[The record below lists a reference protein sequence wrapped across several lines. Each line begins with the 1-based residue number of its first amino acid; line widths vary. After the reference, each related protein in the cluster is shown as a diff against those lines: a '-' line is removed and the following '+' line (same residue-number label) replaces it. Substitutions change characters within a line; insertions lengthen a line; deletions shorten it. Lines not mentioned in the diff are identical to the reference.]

1 MAKTN
6 YSHAFLVGV
15 FNKVPSKSNL
25 KKNGWIHSPLS
36 VKDYYRDCSTYY
48 KSHIDAMVEL
58 NPVDSSEQ
66 KRPDFLQSIKHYYHE
81 ISEEKRQ
88 IQLSGTKFN
97 PKTGETEVVCL
108 DSYNLNICGLHVY
121 LFPLEIAFFV
131 IEIDDSSSELNDLTQ
146 GHYWL
151 MTLSPFLLN
160 HSKEQ
165 INNVLKPLM
174 AIVKVKNYSD
184 LLQRGNKMKL
194 FQIVQAES
202 SQIDEQEKQNLL
214 YEISTSTAIGSVSAN
229 NHMSPA
235 LDYVNTILKENT
247 VSAFKEWK
255 ALSLMDSFTVLSFES
270 RFDPWACLN
279 QYFPY
284 IYLRCIYEKAFCF
297 SRNDMFRIDKKG
309 KNLNKEMMIMEKYY
323 FYDDISYNFL
333 PNMIYKSMAK
343 GLGLKEEKNYLFK
356 QIKEKADNNK
366 SIWLSSLSALA
377 VFSVCNTLSI
387 NIENLVNLIW
397 DVNDY
402 DIIIN
407 VVLFG
412 IALVVSA
419 LTFCYLYSNRKI

>member
-15 FNKVPSKSNL
+15 FDKAPSIIDLERK
-25 KKNGWIHSPLS
+25 GWIHSPLS
-36 VKDYYRDCSTYY
+36 VKEYQRDCSTYY
-48 KSHIDAMVEL
+48 KSHIDAMAEL
-58 NPVDSSEQ
+58 NSVESSEQ
-66 KRPDFLQSIKHYYHE
+66 KRPDFLLSIKHYYHKINE
-81 ISEEKRQ
+81 DKRQ
-88 IQLSGTKFN
+88 IKLSGTKYN
-97 PKTGETEVVCL
+97 PKSEETEIVYL
-108 DSYNLNICGLHVY
+108 NSYNLIICGLHIY
-121 LFPLEIAFFV
+121 YFPLEIAFYV

-160 HSKEQ
+160 HSKDQLNKTLE
-165 INNVLKPLM
+165 PLTSI
-174 AIVKVKNYSD
+174 ANVKNYFE
-184 LLQRGNKMKL
+184 LLHRGNKMKL
-194 FQIVQAES
+194 FQIVQTES
-202 SQIDEQEKQNLL
+202 CQIGEQEKQALL
-214 YEISTSTAIGSVSAN
+214 YEIGTSTAIGSVTAN

-235 LDYVNTILKENT
+235 LDYVDAILKENT
-247 VSAFKEWK
+247 ISAFKEWK

-309 KNLNKEMMIMEKYY
+309 KNLNKEMMVMEKYY

-377 VFSVCNTLSI
+377 VFSVCNTLST
-387 NIENLVNLIW
+387 NIKNLVNLIW
-397 DVNDY
+397 DVDDY

-419 LTFCYLYSNRKI
+419 LTFCFLYSNRKI